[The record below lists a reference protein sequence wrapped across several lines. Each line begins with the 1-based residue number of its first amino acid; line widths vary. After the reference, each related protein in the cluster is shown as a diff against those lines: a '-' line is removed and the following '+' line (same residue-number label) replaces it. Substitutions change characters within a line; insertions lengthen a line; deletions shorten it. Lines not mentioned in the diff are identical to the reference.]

1 MHDYSG
7 WFWYFYYKRKA
18 EREEREK
25 IRKGEILEA

>member
-18 EREEREK
+18 EREEQEK
-25 IRKGEILEA
+25 IRRGEILEA